1 MPTYVNLIT
10 PQRQRKKPNCKIVT
24 KQQEDFKLN
33 KAIIESMIPPSEF
46 KKNEDKQLTFI
57 INIAAL

>member
-1 MPTYVNLIT
+1 MNTFGGAVWISNINANL
-10 PQRQRKKPNCKIVT
+10 RQFNNTTETEKVT

-46 KKNEDKQLTFI
+46 KKNKVI
-57 INIAAL
+57 